1 MQVLLEGLLDQ
12 SLKTDS
18 FFALRMFCCCADS
31 KNADEITII
40 SKPERGLEKPEDT
53 RLLQEKEV
61 TYEHDGK
68 QAEAQVKGEK
78 EKEAVEPAGGET
90 FLLQVT
96 KENKKLGF
104 NVETLLDDYCVV
116 KSVNGSVKVKPYDRV
131 LKVNGASK
139 TTKELVKLMTDSD
152 SMELEVQRPIM
163 KDVPLTKAGKKL
175 GLTVN
180 DGMATHG
187 LLVKS
192 ILPDGVASELPAGT
206 IKAMDRIVAVDGT
219 EGSPQELMKELVKND
234 SFVLKICSY
243 A

>member
-1 MQVLLEGLLDQ
+1 
-12 SLKTDS
+12 
-18 FFALRMFCCCADS
+18 MFCCCADS

-61 TYEHDGK
+61 TYEQDGK
-68 QAEAQVKGEK
+68 QAEAKGEK
-78 EKEAVEPAGGET
+78 EEKEPAGGET
-90 FLLQVT
+90 FVLQVT

-104 NVETLLDDYCVV
+104 NVETLLDDYCIV
-116 KSVNGSVKVKPYDRV
+116 KSVTGSLKVKPYDRV

-139 TTKELVKLMTDSD
+139 TTKELVKVMTDSD

-163 KDVPLTKAGKKL
+163 KDVALTKAGKKL

-180 DGMATHG
+180 DGMATYG

-192 ILPDGVASELPAGT
+192 ILADGVASELPAGT
-206 IKAMDRIVAVDGT
+206 IKSMDRIVAVDGT
-219 EGSPQELMKELVKND
+219 EGSPAELMKMLVKND

-243 A
+243 P